1 MRKFIVFYFLLS
13 FVFQLKATNH
23 VVTSSEDDPL
33 SPTVGMLRYA
43 IENASNGDTITF
55 AVSTVNL
62 DTALR
67 INGGTLTIDGR
78 SGVIIDGNNK
88 DRIFNISCY
97 SSSDKITI
105 NNITVQNGNIDDASA
120 MGGGM
125 YAYILSGSLIVENC
139 TFKDNTITSSADG
152 QGGALRTY
160 GGTFRNCFFLN
171 NTVTGTATARGGGA
185 VYSIG
190 GTFINCVI
198 AGNSAKYGGGV
209 YSSTSSEY
217 INCTIT
223 QNSATNTSA
232 GGGVSCEDNCTF
244 TNSIIYNNQSNG
256 TENNIDN
263 YLGTSTFSYCAV
275 EDGNPISG
283 TNNNI
288 GLTTTPFTH
297 SGEDSLSLYQGS
309 ACENAGTTS
318 GITVLSE
325 DIIGNDRIYDSNID
339 IGAYEYNEPRYDAI
353 TVTNNSFDP
362 AVEYSLPWAIEH
374 ADSSCII
381 TFDNNYH
388 IDLTG
393 GIYLDESITIDGS
406 GYLIELDG
414 NSNYRVITISGTDG
428 DTITLKNLF
437 IQNGASSGS
446 GGGLSSFTSNDMHIN
461 LINCVFENNFTDVTG
476 GQGGG
481 IYIRCSSAITNCT
494 FYKNKSDS
502 KGGAAYT
509 EDATFTNCIFYA
521 NEARENIELEGTA
534 VFKHCAATSMLTG
547 ENNIRLWTNPFI
559 GGTGSDRLQLI
570 KDSYCSNVGTPD
582 ISRLNLPLVDLAGN
596 LRIQNDTI
604 DLGAFESNYL
614 STPIELYKSIVVTNN
629 SFDAGIDNSLPWAI
643 AHADDSC
650 LITFNNDYTINF
662 TSEIELGNKSLTI
675 DGGANQIVFD
685 GGDSTQFFIY
695 NGKST
700 SVIQFK
706 SLTFQNGYSRS
717 QGGALNIN
725 INTGGNFVITSCLFK
740 ENSAVYGGA
749 IYIKPILS
757 GTEGVSI
764 YNSVFINN
772 YSDYS
777 GGALYSNTSS
787 GYWSGKGNIFVN
799 CTFADNKSRVESGG
813 IYSSGESDF
822 INCLFYNNTSA
833 NGDDV
838 KIVYGDII
846 KYCAADA
853 ALQGSNNIRLYT
865 SPFEGNSYQLNS
877 NSYCSNAGTPS
888 TSGLSLPDY
897 DLAGNNRIQN
907 DTIDIGAYE
916 SSYYKNAPLE
926 YFDTIT
932 VTNNSSN
939 VLVEK
944 SFFWALAH
952 IKDNGLI
959 LFDGD
964 YAINVTSKI
973 VLGDKNLTI
982 DGGTNRIV
990 LDGGDSIRIF
1000 KFDYS
1005 YNDPRSIK
1013 LKNLTIQHGYSEIY
1027 GGGLYSEGN
1036 ARLDVINCLFYK
1048 NSAKFGGGVY
1058 SDGYDRFYN
1067 CIFIGNYAS
1076 DSGGGSYTSW
1086 NSKLINCSLSN
1097 NYSEEEGGG
1106 SIVYYSEMVNCLA
1119 YGNFSGSGKNDVHN
1133 RGGSIIKY
1141 TASGND
1147 LSSFSASNILLT
1159 ENPFNGTSLYDSLM
1173 IGQDSELINAGSPDT
1188 TGLNLPDTEFR
1199 LKSRIAGDTI
1209 DIGAYE
1215 YFDHTISSSVNNYGR
1230 IIPATAHILNGRN
1243 QKFRI
1248 IPDTGCSF
1256 DSLWVDNVYVDSINT
1271 YTFYNVTTNHEIR
1284 AMFKPDTFNIKTI
1297 IGENGMTTFG
1307 DTNITYFESVQY
1319 AIKPDIGY
1327 KIDSASFGK
1336 TSIISDLIKIDD
1348 YFTYTIDSLLSDDT
1362 LYVTFCQDT
1371 FKIST
1376 VIHGGGEISPMNFST
1391 TYFDTTNIIITPN
1404 WGHHIL
1410 NAKFSGNN
1418 ILNELVEFDGY
1429 YGYTIQDILKDDTLE
1444 ISFVVD
1450 TCHVQTV
1457 IEGEGTVSPS
1467 DTSLAFGEFLT
1478 LYIYP
1483 KSNILTM
1490 DYDGEYDDY
1499 TIWDQNDT
1507 TVMYILYYVRSD
1519 GTLNVKFKEN
1529 TTGIANTLKD
1539 KEASLYP
1546 NPTTGNINF
1555 KLPDNISE
1563 FKLLI
1568 VDNNGRTLFNNPKYN
1583 KHHFD
1588 LSSYPPGNYLVII
1601 EYSNKMFSFPV
1612 IKQ

>member
-1 MRKFIVFYFLLS
+1 MRKFLVFCFLLAITYQS
-13 FVFQLKATNH
+13 KATKH
-23 VVTSSEDDPL
+23 IITSTDD
-33 SPTVGMLRYA
+33 SANNPTEGMLRYA
-43 IENASNGDTITF
+43 VENASNGDTILF
-55 AVSTVNL
+55 NVDVVNL
-62 DTALR
+62 DTAIR
-67 INGGTLTIDGR
+67 ISGGVLTIDGGT
-78 SGVIIDGNNK
+78 GVTLNGNQK
-88 DRIFNISCY
+88 DRVFNITCY
-97 SSSDKITI
+97 SSSDNIIIKNITI
-105 NNITVQNGNIDDASA
+105 ENGKIENSSD

-125 YAYILSGSLIVENC
+125 YAYISSGNLLVDNC
-139 TFKDNTITSSADG
+139 TFKNNTVISSADG
-152 QGGALRTY
+152 QGGALRAE
-160 GGTFRNCFFLN
+160 GGTFQNCFFLN
-171 NTVTGTATARGGGA
+171 NEVSGTAYALGGGGI
-185 VYSIG
+185 YSIG
-190 GTFINCVI
+190 GTFINCVV
-198 AGNSAKYGGGV
+198 AGNSAKYGGGI
-209 YSSTSSEY
+209 YAYATEF
-217 INCTIT
+217 INCTVT
-223 QNSATNTSA
+223 QNSASNA
-232 GGGVSCEDNCTF
+232 DGGGGISCEDNTI
-244 TNSIIYNNQSNG
+244 TNTILFNNKANG
-256 TENNIDN
+256 VENNIDN
-263 YLGTSTFSYCAV
+263 YLESSTFSHCAV
-275 EDGNPISG
+275 ESGNSLVG

-288 GLTTTPFTH
+288 GLSATPFIH
-297 SGEDSLSLYQGS
+297 DGVDSLSIFKGS
-309 ACENAGTTS
+309 ACENAGTTTE
-318 GITVLSE
+318 ITVLSG
-325 DIIGNDRIYDSNID
+325 DIIGNDRIYDSAID
-339 IGAYEYNEPRYDAI
+339 IGAYEYNDPRYDTI
-353 TVTNNSFDP
+353 IVTNNSFDP

-374 ADSSCII
+374 ADSAAVI

-406 GYLIELDG
+406 GFLIELDG
-414 NSNYRVITISGTDG
+414 NSNYRIISISGSNG

-437 IQNGASSGS
+437 IQNGSSPGS
-446 GGGLSSFTSNDMHIN
+446 GGGISSFTSNNMHIN
-461 LINCVFENNFTDVTG
+461 IINCVFENNITDVTDG
-476 GQGGG
+476 NGGG
-481 IYIRCSSAITNCT
+481 IYIRCSSAITNST

-502 KGGAAYT
+502 RGGAAYT
-509 EDATFTNCIFYA
+509 ENATFTNCIFYA
-521 NEARENIELEGTA
+521 NVARENIELEGTA

-582 ISRLNLPLVDLAGN
+582 VSRLNLPLVDLAGN

-787 GYWSGKGNIFVN
+787 GYWSCKGNIFVN

-1000 KFDYS
+1000 KFDYY

-1076 DSGGGSYTSW
+1076 DSGGGSYTFW

-1106 SIVYYSEMVNCLA
+1106 SIVYYSEMINCLA
-1119 YGNFSGSGKNDVHN
+1119 YGNFSGSGNNDVHN

-1215 YFDHTISSSVNNYGR
+1215 YFDHTISITVNNYGKVL
-1230 IIPATAHILNGRN
+1230 PAIANVLNGQDR
-1243 QKFRI
+1243 KFTFVPNI
-1248 IPDTGCSF
+1248 GCLM
-1256 DSLWVDNVYVDSINT
+1256 DSLWVDNIYVDSIFT
-1271 YTFYNVTTNHEIR
+1271 YTFFDVTSDHEIK
-1284 AMFKPDTFNIKTI
+1284 ATFVPDTFNIKTI
-1297 IGENGMTTFG
+1297 IGENGTVTPRDTQITFFDKIQYIIAADDHFTI
-1307 DTNITYFESVQY
+1307 DTAMFGNKNIVE
-1319 AIKPDIGY
+1319 
-1327 KIDSASFGK
+1327 
-1336 TSIISDLIKIDD
+1336 DLIKIDNH
-1348 YFTYTIDSLLSDDT
+1348 YTYTIDSLLQNDT
-1362 LYVTFCQDT
+1362 LYLT
-1371 FKIST
+1371 FKPKTYKIT
-1376 VIHGGGEISPMNFST
+1376 TIVHGQGEINPSNFTT
-1391 TYFDTTNIIITPN
+1391 TYIDTTEIIIKPGLIYKIMRAEFGGN
-1404 WGHHIL
+1404 SIL
-1410 NAKFSGNN
+1410 D
-1418 ILNELVEFDGY
+1418 ELVE
-1429 YGYTIQDILKDDTLE
+1429 YGDSSIYTLKDVFQDDTLE
-1444 ISFVVD
+1444 VTFVRD
-1450 TCHVQTV
+1450 TCRLIVTTT
-1457 IEGEGTVSPS
+1457 G
-1467 DTSLAFGEFLT
+1467 
-1478 LYIYP
+1478 
-1483 KSNILTM
+1483 
-1490 DYDGEYDDY
+1490 DGVV
-1499 TIWDQNDT
+1499 TPMDT
-1507 TVMYILYYVRSD
+1507 TLLAGNYLTIYIEPLLQYGIDSISYNGEDLGIDSSWYQGPYYVALY
-1519 GTLNVKFKEN
+1519 TYVTENMNLFIKFKSTN
-1529 TTGIANTLKD
+1529 TSINHKLDNKQIRA
-1539 KEASLYP
+1539 YP
-1546 NPTTGNINF
+1546 NPTNGIITLSI
-1555 KLPDNISE
+1555 PSE
-1563 FKLLI
+1563 IIEYKLLI
-1568 VDNNGRTLFNNPKYN
+1568 VDQSGKLLFNDPKYKKRDVDISN
-1583 KHHFD
+1583 F
-1588 LSSYPPGNYLVII
+1588 PPGVYFVSIEFNNTRLSYQII
-1601 EYSNKMFSFPV
+1601 KL
-1612 IKQ
+1612 